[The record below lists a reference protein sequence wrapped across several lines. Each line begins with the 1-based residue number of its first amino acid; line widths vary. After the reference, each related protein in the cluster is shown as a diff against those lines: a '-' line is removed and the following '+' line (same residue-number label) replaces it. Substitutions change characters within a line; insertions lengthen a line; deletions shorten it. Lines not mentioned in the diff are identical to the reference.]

1 MSALLLV
8 VLLGAMDGEQPV
20 PGTLLVGT
28 TTWVHDG
35 GWGPGTVVTN
45 LDGGVSF
52 GTPLY
57 RSCAEAPPLEP
68 VDGGFFLPELRARRL
83 SCLLTTCETD
93 RLEKA
98 RFISDSTA
106 PLPWWA
112 WAMGMSLTLGLGVL
126 LGRLIP

>member
-8 VLLGAMDGEQPV
+8 MMLGAIDGEQPE
-20 PGTLLVGT
+20 PGVLRVGDAA
-28 TTWVHDG
+28 WVVDG
-35 GWGPGTVVTN
+35 GAPDAGSP
-45 LDGGVSF
+45 SF
-52 GTPLY
+52 STTPLY
-57 RSCAEAPPLEP
+57 RSCSEAPPLEP
-68 VDGGFFLPELRARRL
+68 VDGGFFMPELRARRL

-98 RFISDSTA
+98 RFISDLTT

-112 WAMGMSLTLGLGVL
+112 WTMGMSLTLGLGVL